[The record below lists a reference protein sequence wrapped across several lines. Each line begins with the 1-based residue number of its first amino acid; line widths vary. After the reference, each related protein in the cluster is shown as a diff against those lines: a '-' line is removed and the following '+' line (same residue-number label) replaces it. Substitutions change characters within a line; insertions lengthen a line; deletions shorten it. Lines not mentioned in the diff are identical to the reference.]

1 MKKIKAIIK
10 PKVWRYPEA
19 SERQLS
25 RSLAEY
31 AESIKDRAVSGVRAM
46 KFDAVEDDI
55 SREEDNLEQFSFE
68 AMLAVIAILTQ
79 IGISIYRFNT
89 AQWLIVAKASG
100 GADNQSV
107 LVIDALGAS
116 QTEAWYMPKRLL
128 WEKLA
133 EQSIKK
139 LTDAILSDW
148 SSVVRTLALRGATDQ
163 EVREAIGKRGDVW
176 LSWSK
181 NRARGIVG
189 TFNSILMRQRLQD
202 AGVTSYFWHGMLDE
216 RERPLHVKWEGKEIS
231 LYSDHPFPS
240 EPYGC
245 RCWATP
251 NFKGKDA

>member
-1 MKKIKAIIK
+1 MKKIKSIIK

-25 RSLAEY
+25 RSLEDY
-31 AESIKDRAVSGVRAM
+31 AEKINERAITGVRAM
-46 KFDAVEDDI
+46 KFDADEDDI
-55 SREEDNLEQFSFE
+55 SREEDNLEEFSIE
-68 AMLAVIAILTQ
+68 AALIIIALLAQL
-79 IGISIYRFNT
+79 GISIYRFNT

-100 GADNQSV
+100 GANNPSV
-107 LVIDALGAS
+107 LVLDALGAS

-148 SSVVRTLALRGATDQ
+148 STIVRTLALRGATDQ
-163 EVREAIGKRGDVW
+163 EVRDAISKRGSVW
-176 LSWSK
+176 ASWSK

-189 TFNSILMRQRLQD
+189 TFNSILMRQRLD
-202 AGVTSYFWHGMLDE
+202 DSGVTSYFWHGMLDE
-216 RERPLHVKWEGKEIS
+216 RERPLHVSWEGKEIS
-231 LYSDHPFPS
+231 MYSDHPFPG

-251 NFKGKDA
+251 NFKGKDE